1 MKLKLLG
8 LVVVATLV
16 ALATTSCSTC
26 CCCKSGTSA
35 MKATIEKAP
44 FGKTPDGTAVDLY
57 TLKNAHGVTV
67 KVMTYG
73 CIITEIDVPDRTGQ
87 MGDIVLGFDN
97 FEQYL
102 QLKNPFFGA
111 VVGRYANRIAK
122 GKFTLD
128 GQQYTLVTNNYPNAL
143 HGGVKG
149 FDKVVWDAEPVT
161 VPNGVAI
168 RFSYVSR
175 DGEEGY
181 PGNLNVGV
189 VYTLTDDNELRM
201 DYEAVT
207 DKATLINLTNH
218 SYFNLAGTGDILGT
232 ELRLSAGSYTP
243 VDDTLIPTGEIASV
257 KGTPMDFTTAKPIGR
272 DLGQLTNNP
281 QGYDHN
287 FVLNRAGKG
296 LALCAQV
303 YEPTTGRTIEV
314 STTQPGVQLYSGNFL
329 DGTLTGKGGM
339 VYKQHDG
346 FCLETQHFPDSP
358 NQPTF
363 PSVVLRPGQTYK
375 HSTVFKFGA
384 K

>member
-1 MKLKLLG
+1 MKLTG
-8 LVVVATLV
+8 LVVFAALV

-26 CCCKSGTSA
+26 CCCKSGTST
-35 MKATIEKAP
+35 MKATLEKAP

-73 CIITEIDVPDRTGQ
+73 CIITEIHVPDRQGQ
-87 MGDIVLGFDN
+87 LGDIVLGFDN
-97 FEQYL
+97 LGQYL
-102 QLKNPFFGA
+102 QPHPFFGA

-122 GKFTLD
+122 GRFTLD
-128 GQQYTLVTNNYPNAL
+128 GQQYTLATNNYPNAL
-143 HGGVKG
+143 HGGLKG
-149 FDKVVWDAEPVT
+149 FDKVVWDAQPIE

-168 RFSYVSR
+168 RFTYVSR

-189 VYTLTDDNELRM
+189 TYTLTDDNELRM

-207 DKATLINLTNH
+207 DKATVINLTNH

-232 ELRLSAGSYTP
+232 ELRLNAGSYTP
-243 VDDTLIPTGEIASV
+243 VDDTLIPTGVIAPV
-257 KGTPMDFTTAKPIGR
+257 KGTPMDFTIAKPIGR
-272 DLGQLTNNP
+272 DLGQLTNVP

-314 STTQPGVQLYSGNFL
+314 STTQPGVQFYSGNFL

-363 PSVVLRPGQTYK
+363 PSTVLRPGQTYK

>member
-1 MKLKLLG
+1 MKLKLTG
-8 LVVVATLV
+8 LVVLATLL
-16 ALATTSCSTC
+16 ALTTTSCSTC
-26 CCCKSGTSA
+26 CCCKSGPSA

-73 CIITEIDVPDRTGQ
+73 CIITEIDVPDRHGQ

-97 FEQYL
+97 LDQYL
-102 QLKNPFFGA
+102 QPHPYFGA

-128 GQQYTLVTNNYPNAL
+128 GQQYTLATNNYPNAL
-143 HGGVKG
+143 HGGLKG
-149 FDKVVWDAEPVT
+149 FDKVVWDAEPKV
-161 VPNGVAI
+161 VSHGVAI
-168 RFSYVSR
+168 RFTYVSR

-181 PGNLNVGV
+181 PGNLNVAV
-189 VYTLTDDNELRM
+189 TYTLTDDNELRM

-207 DKATLINLTNH
+207 DKATVINVTNH

-232 ELRLSAGSYTP
+232 ELRLNANAYTP
-243 VDDTLIPTGEIASV
+243 VDDTLIPTGEIAPV

-272 DLGQLTNNP
+272 DLGQLTNVP

-314 STTQPGVQLYSGNFL
+314 STTQPGVQFYSGNFL
-329 DGTLTGKGGM
+329 DGTLTGKRGM

-358 NQPTF
+358 NQPSF
-363 PSVVLRPGQTYK
+363 PSTVLRPGQTYL
-375 HSTVFKFGA
+375 HSTVFKFGT

>member
-1 MKLKLLG
+1 MKPKLLG
-8 LVVVATLV
+8 LAVVATLV
-16 ALATTSCSTC
+16 ALATISCST

-73 CIITEIDVPDRTGQ
+73 CIITEIQVPDRAGQ

-97 FEQYL
+97 LGQYL
-102 QLKNPFFGA
+102 QPHPYFGA

-128 GQQYTLVTNNYPNAL
+128 GQQYTLATNNYPNAL
-143 HGGVKG
+143 HGGLKG
-149 FDKVVWDAEPVT
+149 FDKVVWDAEPVP

-168 RFSYVSR
+168 RFSYLSR

-181 PGNLNVGV
+181 PGNLNVRV

-207 DKATLINLTNH
+207 DKPTVINLTNH
-218 SYFNLAGTGDILGT
+218 SYFNLAGKGDILGT
-232 ELRLSAGSYTP
+232 ELRLNANTYTP
-243 VDDTLIPTGEIASV
+243 VDDTLIPTGEIAPV
-257 KGTPMDFTTAKPIGR
+257 KGTPMDFTTAKTIGR
-272 DLGQLTNNP
+272 DLGQLTNVP

-314 STTQPGVQLYSGNFL
+314 STTQPGVQFYSGNFL
-329 DGTLTGKGGM
+329 DGTLTGKRGM

-358 NQPTF
+358 NQPSF
-363 PSVVLRPGQTYK
+363 PSTVLRPGQTYL
-375 HSTVFKFGA
+375 HSTVFKFGT

>member
-1 MKLKLLG
+1 
-8 LVVVATLV
+8 
-16 ALATTSCSTC
+16 
-26 CCCKSGTSA
+26 

-207 DKATLINLTNH
+207 DKATVINLTNH